1 VREDAPNPQ
10 EICGPREWR
19 GLVGW
24 VCPLVDREAE
34 WDEEQSG
41 RGLTRMAI
49 MTGLSKKIKDNLKKR
64 KKEKKQASKTK
75 QD

>member
-1 VREDAPNPQ
+1 M
-10 EICGPREWR
+10 
-19 GLVGW
+19 
-24 VCPLVDREAE
+24 CPLVDREEE
-34 WDEEQSG
+34 WDEEQSE

-49 MTGLSKKIKDNLKKR
+49 MTGLSKKIKDNLKRR